1 MAPVTKKKKKAVDPA
16 TSPTQTKRPP
26 RVDRDVEPDEAA
38 TTAGA
43 AGEGERASETPDTAD
58 TMVAWSG
65 LGEGTSRR
73 DALTVGVVTFLV
85 RIIYFVTASGPAFR
99 NPLIDGDQYDFLAE
113 RIASGQGLPE
123 EPFWQPPLFPLIL
136 GGLYRVFG
144 HTFWAPRL
152 LSALATAIT
161 AALVTDLVRR
171 ASAPG
176 RRWPS
181 LVAGCALALYGPSI
195 FYDGELLPTGLG
207 TFLGT
212 LALWVTLTQR
222 PQVDR
227 SVLAGVLS
235 GLSALA
241 LGPLLF
247 LAPVLGF
254 FASADQRLSRPA
266 RAGRV
271 LLTCVCALVIVLP
284 VTVFNLRRSG
294 ELIPISA
301 NAGINLWIGNNPDA
315 DRTFAI
321 RPGEAWEELL
331 AEPGQQ
337 GITTP
342 GGQDAYFAGKAR
354 AFCVNEP
361 GACVGGLLRKARLL
375 VVGREIPRN
384 EDLYTLRRQSPVL
397 LATVFQLGPFGFPFA
412 VIFPLAI
419 AGAIAGL
426 GRSAGT
432 DPKRPISSATVAAS
446 LALAAGPVIF
456 LVAGRYRLPM
466 IPGLLVLGGIALDT
480 FVAPARDDADA
491 ASTKDRG
498 AEVPGA
504 RRTARTTTVAIA
516 AAVAAFALTLVPAH
530 LAVDAID
537 FEAEMWFVVGGRRER
552 LGDTEGAIASYRH
565 ALERRPNYTEAGYN
579 LGVLLEKK
587 DRSSE
592 AVEVYRGLLRAQPG
606 MFGVRYRL
614 IQALL
619 SADRLADA
627 DKELD
632 EMQRE
637 LPDNPMLMTSKAKL
651 LLLKDDVVGAK
662 QWTARALE
670 TTQGEHQEAA
680 ALMQMIERI
689 EKGKGPDD
697 SAAPEEG
704 P

>member
-1 MAPVTKKKKKAVDPA
+1 MPPKTEKTKKKRRPSQVSMAETTTSAPSQQARKPA
-16 TSPTQTKRPP
+16 I
-26 RVDRDVEPDEAA
+26 DEPAHEIEHDED
-38 TTAGA
+38 GA
-43 AGEGERASETPDTAD
+43 EAERTAD
-58 TMVAWSG
+58 PVSWSG

-73 DALTVGVVTFLV
+73 DALLVGGLAFFVRVVYFL
-85 RIIYFVTASGPAFR
+85 TANGPAFR

-113 RIASGQGLPE
+113 RIASGQGLPA
-123 EPFWQPPLFPLIL
+123 EPFWQPPLFPLL
-136 GGLYRVFG
+136 LSVLYRVCG

-152 LSALATAIT
+152 LSALLTALT

-195 FYDGELLPTGLG
+195 FYDGELLPTALG

-222 PQVDR
+222 PQFDR
-227 SVLAGVLS
+227 NIVTGVLS

-254 FASADQRLSRPA
+254 FASAEQRLSRGA
-266 RAGRV
+266 RALRV
-271 LLTCVCALVIVLP
+271 LVTCGAALVIVLP
-284 VTVFNLRRSG
+284 VTVFNLRQSG

-301 NAGINLWIGNNPDA
+301 NAGINLWIGNNPEA
-315 DRTFAI
+315 DKTFAI
-321 RPGEAWEELL
+321 RPGEEWEEML

-337 GITTP
+337 GITTA
-342 GGQDAYFAGKAR
+342 GGQDAYFAHKAR
-354 AFCVNEP
+354 AFCADQP
-361 GACVGGLLRKARLL
+361 LACARGLLQKGRLL
-375 VVGREIPRN
+375 VIGREIPRN

-397 LATVFQLGPFGFPFA
+397 AATVFRLGTFGFPFA
-412 VIFPLAI
+412 LIFPFAM
-419 AGAIAGL
+419 
-426 GRSAGT
+426 AGT
-432 DPKRPISSATVAAS
+432 LVGFARSSPEKRRITSTTLAAV

-466 IPGLLVLGGIALDT
+466 IPALLVLVGIGLDGL
-480 FVAPARDDADA
+480 VAPGDEPD
-491 ASTKDRG
+491 S
-498 AEVPGA
+498 
-504 RRTARTTTVAIA
+504 RRFAWPPLAVV
-516 AAVAAFALTLVPAH
+516 AAVLAFGLTLVPAR

-552 LGDTEGAIASYRH
+552 LHDQEGAIASYRH
-565 ALERRPNYTEAGYN
+565 ALERRPAYTEAAYN
-579 LGVLLEKK
+579 LGVLLEKS
-587 DRSSE
+587 DRSAE

-619 SADRLADA
+619 SSERLADA

-637 LPDNPMLMTSKAKL
+637 LPDNPMLMTSRAKL
-651 LLLKDDVVGAK
+651 LLLKDDVPGAR
-662 QWTARALE
+662 QWTERALE
-670 TTQGEHQEAA
+670 ATGGEHQEAQ
-680 ALMQMIERI
+680 ALMNMIERI

-697 SAAPEEG
+697 SEKPGEDR
-704 P
+704 